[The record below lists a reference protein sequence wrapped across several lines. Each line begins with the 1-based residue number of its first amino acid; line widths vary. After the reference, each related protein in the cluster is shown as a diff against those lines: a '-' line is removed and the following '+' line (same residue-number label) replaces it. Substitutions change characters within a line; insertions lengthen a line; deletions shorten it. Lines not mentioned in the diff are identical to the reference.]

1 MKTALN
7 IIRSE
12 HRSLAAVIHG
22 LQFLVEQV
30 RKGEPAPDL
39 KVFRAMIHYIDEFPE
54 RLHHPKEDRYL
65 FARIMQRYP
74 EGNSIISGL
83 EAQHVHGAQL
93 IRELE
98 RALLRWEEEGPSA
111 FPDFAHR
118 VEEFAQFHWQ
128 HMREEEDVALPLAER
143 VLLDEDWKAIDAAFE
158 GNQDPLI
165 GKDVQQGF
173 DQLFSHIVNI
183 APPPIGLGPAPA
195 PKGVQDRK

>member
-22 LQFLVEQV
+22 LQFLVEQIQK
-30 RKGEPAPDL
+30 RGPKPDL
-39 KVFRAMIHYIDEFPE
+39 KVFRAMIHYIDTFPE

-65 FARIMQRYP
+65 FAKIQLRYP

-83 EAQHVHGAQL
+83 EAQHVRGAEL

-98 RALLRWEEEGPSA
+98 RSLLEWEERGDIA
-111 FPDFAHR
+111 FPDFAHKVR
-118 VEEFAQFHWQ
+118 EFSDFHWQ
-128 HMREEEDVALPLAER
+128 HMREEEDVVMPLAER
-143 VLLDEDWKAIDAAFE
+143 VLLDEDWKEIDAAFA

-165 GKDVQQGF
+165 GKDVQKDF
-173 DQLFSHIVNI
+173 DKLFSHIVNI
-183 APPPIGLGPAPA
+183 APPPIGLGPEPA
-195 PKGVQDRK
+195 R

>member
-12 HRSLAAVIHG
+12 HRALAAVIHG
-22 LQFLVEQV
+22 LQFLVDQV
-30 RKGEPAPDL
+30 RKGQPPPDL

-74 EGNSIISGL
+74 EGNAIVSGL

-98 RALLRWEEEGPSA
+98 RSLLRWEEEGQGA
-111 FPDFAHR
+111 FP
-118 VEEFAQFHWQ
+118 EFARRAEEYAEFHWK
-128 HMREEEDVALPLAER
+128 HMREEEDVVLPLAER

-165 GKDVQQGF
+165 GTDVQKNF

-183 APPPIGLGPAPA
+183 APPPIGLGPAPT
-195 PKGVQDRK
+195 PNGPQDRR